1 MYLINLKQALPK
13 TMLQKIKIIGLM
25 HQLNYCITNLKIMTM
40 QHNYEYD
47 CFIYHNLWPRTIK
60 IRVHTYNTR
69 NVINLINSIIC
80 PNQNT

>member
-1 MYLINLKQALPK
+1 
-13 TMLQKIKIIGLM
+13 
-25 HQLNYCITNLKIMTM
+25 MTM

-60 IRVHTYNTR
+60 IGVHTYNTR

-80 PNQNT
+80 PNQNTWKKHYPMQMAIFYDPSKIAMLLLCAAL